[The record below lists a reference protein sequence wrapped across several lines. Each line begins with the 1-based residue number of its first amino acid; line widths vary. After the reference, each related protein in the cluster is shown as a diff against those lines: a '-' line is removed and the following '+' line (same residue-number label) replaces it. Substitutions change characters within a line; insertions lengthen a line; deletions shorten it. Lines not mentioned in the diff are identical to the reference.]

1 LKRWGRTKTNEEA
14 KHEEDQK
21 HQAEADAESGG
32 RWTREGIMKS
42 KRLPSTWTTPP
53 TLVRSDGYLT
63 QHGTDRQLDLF
74 REILT
79 PQAMLQVIIMLGLSD
94 PKHLDRPQYAKI
106 ADILRGMGYDP
117 AERKTDGKLA
127 FAPWQYEAVEETG
140 LRLRRRPITFAVREE
155 ARGRRK
161 GKTSIVEL
169 AVFQEFGFSYEDK
182 EGQPID
188 LDELPKDQLITYE
201 DGKKVALYAIP
212 MTDTDGNVLYNKD
225 GTPRRCMANGV
236 TWTFSSRLARD
247 AMRRATSWIFFRD
260 AVEPLRRH
268 LTRPTSFRLMIKTL
282 FWASP
287 SLIEM
292 SHDKMVEH
300 LGIKSKDGRQVQ
312 AQIDAAFAD
321 MLAEGFI
328 DKPVTIRDRNYYK
341 PTKKTRRARRKDKVY
356 QWRPAARFQPGKGR
370 IAIDAD
376 AFQIEDG
383 KPEVPKDGSQERL
396 LGG

>member
-1 LKRWGRTKTNEEA
+1 
-14 KHEEDQK
+14 
-21 HQAEADAESGG
+21 
-32 RWTREGIMKS
+32 MKS

-188 LDELPKDQLITYE
+188 LDELPKDQLIKYE
-201 DGKKVALYAIP
+201 DGSKVALYAIP

-225 GTPRRCMANGV
+225 GTPRRRMANGA

-247 AMRRATSWIFFRD
+247 AMRRATSWVFFRD

-287 SLIEM
+287 ALIEM

-328 DKPVTIRDRNYYK
+328 DKPVTVRDRNYYK
-341 PTKKTRRARRKDKVY
+341 PTKKTGRPRRKDKVY
-356 QWRPAARFQPGKGR
+356 QWRPAARFQPKKGG

-383 KPEVPKDGSQERL
+383 KPEVPQDGSQERL

>member
-1 LKRWGRTKTNEEA
+1 
-14 KHEEDQK
+14 
-21 HQAEADAESGG
+21 
-32 RWTREGIMKS
+32 MKS

-79 PQAMLQVIIMLGLSD
+79 PQAMLQVLIMLGLSD

-106 ADILRGMGYDP
+106 ADILRGLGYDQT
-117 AERKTDGKLA
+117 ERADGKMV
-127 FAPWQYEAVEETG
+127 FAPWMYEAVKENG

-188 LDELPKDQLITYE
+188 LDELPKDQLIKYE
-201 DGKKVALYAIP
+201 DGSKVALYAIP
-212 MTDTDGNVLYNKD
+212 VTDEDGNIVYNKD
-225 GTPRRCMANGV
+225 GTPRRRVANGV
-236 TWTFSSRLARD
+236 TWSFASRLARLATD
-247 AMRRATSWIFFRD
+247 RGTSWVFYLEAGEI
-260 AVEPLRRH
+260 LRRYQAKPATFD
-268 LTRPTSFRLMIKTL
+268 LIFKTL
-282 FWASP
+282 FWTGTG
-287 SLIEM
+287 LIEVG
-292 SHDKMVEH
+292 HDKLVEH

-312 AQIDAAFAD
+312 AAINAAFAD
-321 MLAEGFI
+321 MLAEGII
-328 DKPVTIRDRNYYK
+328 DKPVTVRPRGYYK

-356 QWRPAARFQPGKGR
+356 QWRPAARFQPKKGG

-383 KPEVPKDGSQERL
+383 KPEVPQHGSQERL
-396 LGG
+396 PDDWERLLGG